1 MTEEVVT
8 DSEGTRYILEKR
20 SSDASRVRDP
30 TTGERLHLPNDELEV
45 VSGESALSLA
55 AQTVSPDVV
64 SLITSVPDER
74 TLGLLLE
81 LERRGPT
88 PVRTILDISTF
99 CESDLHR
106 RVALLTARD
115 IIRETKRNG
124 ERCYELTEG
133 GHRGLSAIK

>member
-1 MTEEVVT
+1 MTEQVVT
-8 DSEGTRYILEKR
+8 DSEGRRYILEKR

-30 TTGERLHLPNDELEV
+30 ATGERLHLPNDELDV

-55 AQTVSPDVV
+55 AQTLSADAV

-81 LERRGPT
+81 LESRGPMS
-88 PVRTILDISTF
+88 VRTVLDISSF

-106 RVALLTARD
+106 RVALLVARD
-115 IIRETKRNG
+115 IIRETTING
-124 ERCYELTEG
+124 ERGYELTDRG
-133 GHRGLSAIK
+133 QRGLSAIK